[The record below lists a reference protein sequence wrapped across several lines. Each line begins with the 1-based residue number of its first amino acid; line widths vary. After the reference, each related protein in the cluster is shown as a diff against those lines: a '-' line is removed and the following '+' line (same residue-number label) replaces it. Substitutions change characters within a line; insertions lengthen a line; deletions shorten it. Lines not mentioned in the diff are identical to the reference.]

1 MKLKNS
7 TFYLLLVITLFLS
20 CGDDDPIDNSNAA
33 NFEFVWDTI
42 DQNYS
47 YFDIK
52 EVDWDQVRVGYESQ
66 ITETLSVNEFRDI
79 LSEMIFTLED
89 GHTGLRS
96 NGGFYF
102 FQGDRGAVDN
112 SPVNTG
118 RYVSNH
124 AVNNSRLV
132 IGDITGKNV
141 RYIGVRSLS
150 GNADSDDNDPL
161 YNSINTLQTYD
172 GLIIDLRNNGGGN
185 DAIARRFVRE
195 FVDQTRTFR
204 RFRFRDGAE
213 RDSYTPWQDDQLV
226 PFNSIEFTKPI
237 VLLTNRHVVS
247 SAEGFTL
254 MLKSMPNVMQ
264 LGDTTAGSTGNPGIF
279 EMPNG
284 WELFVSRW
292 QVTDPEGN
300 YVEGNGIA
308 PDEVVWISQAD
319 RDTGRDTILEA
330 AIAKF

>member
-1 MKLKNS
+1 MKVKNS
-7 TFYLLLVITLFLS
+7 ISYLLLAIVLFLS
-20 CGDDDPIDNSNAA
+20 CGNDDPIDNSNAA
-33 NFEFVWDTI
+33 NFEFVWNTI
-42 DQNYS
+42 DQHYS

-52 EVDWDQVRVGYESQ
+52 DVDWDQVRVEYGSQ
-66 ITETLSVNEFRDI
+66 INETLSVNELRTI
-79 LSEMIFTLED
+79 LSEMVMELED

-102 FQGDRGAVDN
+102 FQGYRGEVDN
-112 SPVNTG
+112 SPVNIG
-118 RYVSNH
+118 RYVTNH
-124 AVNNSRLV
+124 TVNNSRLV
-132 IGDITGKNV
+132 IGDIIGKNV

-161 YNSINTLQTYD
+161 YNSINSLQAYD

-195 FVDQTRTFR
+195 FVDQSRTFR
-204 RFRFRDGAE
+204 RFRFREGADRE
-213 RDSYTPWQDDQLV
+213 SFTPWQEDQLV

-237 VLLTNRHVVS
+237 VLLTNRYVVS

-254 MLKSMPNVMQ
+254 MLKSMPNVTH

-300 YVEGNGIA
+300 YVEDNGIA

-319 RDTGRDTILEA
+319 RDAGRDSILEA
-330 AIAKF
+330 AIDKF